1 MKFNPIFDGKQEE
14 IVMFDNG
21 FNVPSFTKETS
32 YHESTH
38 ASMRRKIRSI
48 YNPLSFPVQ
57 LRIYN
62 KNNEL
67 SMDEV
72 IRRANEFFYSDGP
85 KEFKIPN
92 TEYYFIGEFDGPIEL
107 PFNMNV
113 IEYITMNF
121 NSEYPYKFYDGEKK
135 VSTQDR
141 VTIKSRTQIP
151 TIPLIQLRG
160 LSGNDVQVSISG
172 DSFRRI
178 RLSGN
183 LPSNLTIDIEN
194 EKIYETN
201 SGLNRI
207 NLLRI
212 DSAFEDFRIENN
224 DVVVLTNSS
233 SDAELE
239 LTYKELM
246 L

>member
-1 MKFNPIFDGKQEE
+1 YTTLF
-14 IVMFDNG
+14 
-21 FNVPSFTKETS
+21 
-32 YHESTH
+32 
-38 ASMRRKIRSI
+38 RS
-48 YNPLSFPVQ
+48 
-57 LRIYN
+57 
-62 KNNEL
+62 
-67 SMDEV
+67 
-72 IRRANEFFYSDGP
+72 
-85 KEFKIPN
+85 
-92 TEYYFIGEFDGPIEL
+92 
-107 PFNMNV
+107 
-113 IEYITMNF
+113 
-121 NSEYPYKFYDGEKK
+121 
-135 VSTQDR
+135 DR

-151 TIPLIQLRG
+151 TIPLIKLRG
-160 LSGNDVQVSISG
+160 LSGKDVQVSISG
-172 DSFRRI
+172 DSFKRI

-224 DVVVLTNSS
+224 DVVVLTNSGS
-233 SDAELE
+233 NAELE